1 MVEICKLEAFCSIF
15 LTNENKIELIFRA
28 KMVKKL
34 NWNSYLNYLNFNLN
48 GPE

>member
-1 MVEICKLEAFCSIF
+1 MVEICIEALCSIF

-34 NWNSYLNYLNFNLN
+34 N
-48 GPE
+48 